1 MSFNKHLKEKNDNYS
16 LFWENQTHLGFSN
29 FKYIPKIFYSNER
42 NIKKMSSFNHSI

>member
-16 LFWENQTHLGFSN
+16 LIWDNQTHLGFSN
-29 FKYIPKIFYSNER
+29 SKFIPKIFYSNER